1 MEIKMKNRLKTILL
15 ITVLFSGCM
24 SPQPDRA
31 LENNIKSIVISDD
44 SSMVNPMN
52 PVTKH
57 ELTLKSDLTLTFD
70 DKKIN
75 ITKAQFNDVIKGIKF
90 VDISKLKEIKHP
102 PTVGSSYK
110 SVEIN
115 TDKKSYRFVNDN
127 GTDYPLVV
135 GQLASKVYKLSTQK
149 PQNSDDEWQRLKLL
163 KEYEGV
169 DFHLKDGVEYLELR
183 IYTKGQREKEYAK
196 EYRVAVSMQQ
206 TPLEFFDAKLIKE
219 FKNVKP
225 NLSQETN
232 IKRTG
237 FCLMSGCVSIVGNGV
252 MIDSKKKIWSM
263 NTTED
268 ILEMIGDV
276 DTPAEVKL
284 VLWLDSK
291 LMSDPKEYIYKYRK
305 VSNGY
310 KVQHEFDN
318 SISNLGE
325 CGHFLYEMFV
335 GKDGKISK
343 KKLLE
348 KSESKNGCLA
358 VD

>member
-1 MEIKMKNRLKTILL
+1 MKNRFKIILL
-15 ITVLFSGCM
+15 GAVILSACK
-24 SPQPDRA
+24 SPQPEIRVK
-31 LENNIKSIVISDD
+31 NNIKSIVVRDD

-52 PVTKH
+52 LVSKSD
-57 ELTLKSDLTLTFD
+57 LTLKSDLSLTFG
-70 DKKIN
+70 DKKRT

-135 GQLASKVYKLSTQK
+135 GQLASKIYKLSTQK
-149 PQNSDDEWQRLKLL
+149 PQSSDDAWQRLKVL

-183 IYTKGQREKEYAK
+183 IYTKGRQREKEYAK
-196 EYRVAVSMQQ
+196 EYRVAVAMQQ

-219 FKNVKP
+219 FKDVNP

-237 FCLMSGCVSIVGNGV
+237 FCLMAGCVSILGNGV

-268 ILEMIGDV
+268 ILEMIGEV

-310 KVQHEFDN
+310 KVQQEFDN

-343 KKLLE
+343 KKLLK